1 MWRASHA
8 GRGGLRQMFRDQDW
22 ISPNRAEQ
30 MDGPSYMCPCTFM
43 KTMALFE
50 PSELDQFRPDA
61 AIVGAPWDSTTSWRA
76 GTRLGPRSIR
86 TANWTYPF
94 YHLDLDVAPF
104 DELRVIDYGDAVCPP
119 GMCEAAEHAIWE
131 RVTEVASRGIFPVVL
146 GGEHSITYPSAKA
159 VADVVGH
166 GKLGVIHFDAH
177 AETVPDMFGNLYSHG
192 TPMRR
197 LIESGAV
204 PGKNFVQIG
213 LRGYWPPRDVL
224 DWMKLQGMQ
233 WHLMSKVRTVG
244 TQAVIEEAIEQALNG
259 PEMIYISLDID
270 VHDPR
275 ARRHDAGRPA
285 VDDAAAGRGHQRD
298 RHGRGGG
305 VPALRQLGASRAE
318 RQPGGHAGAL
328 RTRGQAPERRSAR
341 HVSSSQRRRVIVR
354 RSLKYVE
361 TTDKT

>member
-1 MWRASHA
+1 
-8 GRGGLRQMFRDQDW
+8 MFRDQDW

-30 MDGPSYMCPCTFM
+30 MDGPSYMGPCTFM
-43 KTMALFE
+43 KTMTLFE
-50 PSELDQFRPDA
+50 PSELDQFRPDI

-76 GTRLGPRSIR
+76 GTRLGPRAIR

-119 GMCEAAEHAIWE
+119 GMCEAAEHAIWQ

-177 AETVPDMFGNLYSHG
+177 ADTVPEMFGNLYSHG

-224 DWMKLQGMQ
+224 DWMKLQGMR

-270 VHDPR
+270 VLDPGFAPGCTNPEPGGMTPGDLLWTMQRLVEATNVIAMDVVEVCPPYDSSELAAQNANR
-275 ARRHDAGRPA
+275 AVMQVLSALAVKRRKATKAGQPA
-285 VDDAAAGRGHQRD
+285 
-298 RHGRGGG
+298 RHG
-305 VPALRQLGASRAE
+305 SAE
-318 RQPGGHAGAL
+318 
-328 RTRGQAPERRSAR
+328 
-341 HVSSSQRRRVIVR
+341 
-354 RSLKYVE
+354 
-361 TTDKT
+361 